1 MPGQINLD
9 TPFGQELRALAA
21 NPNYTVFCEVGT
33 WNGEGSTR
41 CLWEGM
47 RERPGTTLFSF
58 EANAKMAAIA
68 AQLWKDTPAVK
79 VIYGRLA
86 EKMMS
91 EKEIREHPLFKD
103 VETHFRIHYLQD
115 VEDFGKAPLLG
126 IPFCDVVV
134 LDGGEFSGYE
144 DWLAIKDLC
153 PNVVC
158 LDDVKTMKNELV
170 FKELQSSGWKMIY
183 YSDARN
189 GEAIFERPGFF

>member
-9 TPFGQELRALAA
+9 TAFGQELRALGA
-21 NPNYTVFCEVGT
+21 NPKYQHYVEVGT

-58 EANAKMAAIA
+58 EANANMAAIA
-68 AQLWKDTPAVK
+68 SQLWRGVPEVK

-86 EKMMS
+86 KNMMS

-103 VETHFRIHYLQD
+103 VETHFRLHYLQD
-115 VEDFGKAPLLG
+115 VEDFSKAPLLG
-126 IPFCDVVV
+126 VPFCDVAV
-134 LDGGEFSGYE
+134 LDGGEFSGYW
-144 DWLAIKDLC
+144 DWWALKKLN
-153 PNVVC
+153 PKVVC
-158 LDDVKTMKNELV
+158 LDDVRTMKNQLV

-189 GEAIFERPGFF
+189 GEAIFERPE